1 METQPDFLVDLDP
14 RKRIAAVFLLP
25 DCTMACRFCGS
36 DADFAVMAKAQA
48 EAMLAVLAARGLR
61 NLVLGGGEP
70 FLWPHGLLELA
81 DHARSMGFLV
91 QVCTNGTHLPEGFEQ
106 LAVFDRFI
114 LPLEA
119 ADAGLHDRL
128 RIHPGGHHRLVMARL
143 EALVSAGREITV
155 STVVTRENLTALP
168 ALAVLLRALKA
179 KGARLHAWHLY
190 RFLPIGRAG
199 AANADRL
206 GTGLPAFVAA
216 VEAAQR
222 EDLGFPV
229 YRRSDML
236 RASTVV
242 YLWAEDGGL
251 RVAG

>member
-1 METQPDFLVDLDP
+1 VEARHDLLADLEP
-14 RKRIAAVFLLP
+14 RKRIASVFLLP

-36 DADFAVMAKAQA
+36 DADFGVMTMAQA
-48 EAMLAVLAARGLR
+48 ETLLTQLAARGIR

-91 QVCTNGTHLPEGFEQ
+91 QVCTNGIHLPEGFEQ

-119 ADAGLHDRL
+119 ADAALHDRL

-143 EALVSAGREITV
+143 EALVAAGREITI
-155 STVVTRENLTALP
+155 STVVTRENLGALP
-168 ALAVLLRALKA
+168 ALAVLLRDLKR
-179 KGARLHAWHLY
+179 KGAHLHAWHLY

-199 AANADRL
+199 MVNAGSL
-206 GTGLPAFVAA
+206 GTDLPAYAEA
-216 VEAAQR
+216 VEGVR
-222 EDLGFPV
+222 KEDHGFPV
-229 YRRSDML
+229 FRRSDML

-242 YLWAEDGGL
+242 YLWAEGGGL
-251 RVAG
+251 RMAG